1 LLLAVPLMLATS
13 GCALKDYLWEPP
25 TRPVRDAMSIRTG
38 VPTGNPSELSPELAA
53 AHEKLKA
60 GDVAAAEK
68 AFHKVADNQKNP
80 PTVAEE
86 ARYYEAECLF
96 QQDQWPKA
104 CDTYHK
110 MLMDFP
116 SGTYR
121 ARACKRMFD
130 IANFWCDDI
139 RKEQVAKR
147 EAADKKWSVVL
158 TPVVHFEKQ
167 KPFLD
172 LEGRA
177 LQTLEQVHLN
187 DIGGPLADKALFLAG
202 GIKFY
207 REDYKEA
214 DYYYSQLVEQ
224 HPNSELAPKAIEL
237 GIIAKHLSTGG
248 SDYDGKKVAEA
259 RLLVDTAIRAYPEL
273 ARDKSDFL
281 NRQVASIDFQQA
293 EKDFNI
299 AEFYRRTKHP
309 GAAYYYYE
317 IVRRAYP
324 NTRFAEQATQRMM
337 EIRQD
342 YDAGRLETSEND
354 VFKLVQHKW
363 DAWFNGQP
371 DRSLINPPDPKQQR
385 SGATNEVGPMLENV
399 LQKPPNKDPRP

>member
-1 LLLAVPLMLATS
+1 
-13 GCALKDYLWEPP
+13 
-25 TRPVRDAMSIRTG
+25 
-38 VPTGNPSELSPELAA
+38 
-53 AHEKLKA
+53 
-60 GDVAAAEK
+60 
-68 AFHKVADNQKNP
+68 
-80 PTVAEE
+80 
-86 ARYYEAECLF
+86 LF
-96 QQDQWPKA
+96 QQDQWPKSS
-104 CDTYHK
+104 DTFHK
-110 MLMDFP
+110 MLLDFP

-130 IANFWCDDI
+130 IANYWCDDI

-147 EAADKKWSVVL
+147 EAADKKWSPVL
-158 TPVVHFEKQ
+158 TPVVHFEKK

-259 RLLVDTAIRAYPEL
+259 RLLVDTAVRAYPEL
-273 ARDKSDFL
+273 AREKSAFL
-281 NRQVASIDFQQA
+281 TRQVTSIDFQQA

-309 GAAYYYYE
+309 GAAYYYFE
-317 IVRRAYP
+317 IGRRAYP
-324 NTRFAEQATQRMM
+324 NTRFAELATQRMM

-342 YDAGRLETSEND
+342 YEAGRLEMAEHD
-354 VFKLVQHKW
+354 VFKALQMKW
-363 DAWFNGQP
+363 DTLFKDKP
-371 DRSLINPPDPKQQR
+371 DKSLMNPPSSAEQR
-385 SGATNEVGPMLENV
+385 SGATQVDPPV
-399 LQKPPNKDPRP
+399 LGLQPPVNKDPRP